1 MSIKKTNQQQS
12 NPNSAFSQLAKAQ
25 SGNGRSFLLLLNTS
39 DHQSAV
45 KKFLQDQFAL
55 DFKTNQTDINWFNT
69 EEESLKIK
77 TVREVIN
84 QTSYGSYSGERS
96 IYVILKADQS
106 SIPAQNALLKIVEEP
121 PHDSFMILTAAQPKQ
136 LLPTIHSRCLV
147 INLQTQKKESQVS
160 EEAQQIAQQIL
171 DPNFS
176 YAAAIDLAEQYK
188 NRAEAQQLLTELIS
202 YLHQNLTTDAR
213 QERITKTLKIL
224 LECYQDLSQNLN
236 TRLAL
241 EHSFFRL
248 KMI

>member
-12 NPNSAFSQLAKAQ
+12 NPNSTFSQLAKAR
-25 SGNGRSFLLLLNTS
+25 SGNGRSFLLLLNTP
-39 DHQSAV
+39 DHQAAV

-84 QTSYGSYSGERS
+84 QTSYGSYSGEGS

-121 PHDSFMILTAAQPKQ
+121 PHDSLMILTATQPKQ

-147 INLQTQKKESQVS
+147 INLQTQHKESRVS
-160 EEAQQIAQQIL
+160 EKAQQIAQQIL
-171 DPNFS
+171 DPSFS

-188 NRAEAQQLLTELIS
+188 NRAEAQQLLTELIN
-202 YLHQNLTTDAR
+202 YLHQKLKTGAQNS
-213 QERITKTLKIL
+213 RITKTLKIL
-224 LECYQDLSQNLN
+224 LECYQDLNQNLN

>member
-1 MSIKKTNQQQS
+1 MSKKDNQPQLRS
-12 NPNSAFSQLAKAQ
+12 NPRFSQITK
-25 SGNGRSFLLLLNTS
+25 GENKNGRSFLLILNKT
-39 DHQSAV
+39 DHQSSV
-45 KKFLQDQFAL
+45 KKFLKDQFSL
-55 DFKTNQTDINWFNT
+55 DLKANQTDINWFNT

-77 TVREVIN
+77 TVRQVIS
-84 QTSYGSYSGERS
+84 QTSYGSYGGERS

-121 PHDSFMILTAAQPKQ
+121 PHDSLMVLTATQPKQ
-136 LLPTIHSRCLV
+136 LLPTIHSRCLIV
-147 INLQTQKKESQVS
+147 NLQTQEKESQIS
-160 EEAQQIAQQIL
+160 EETQKIAQQIL

-202 YLHQNLTTDAR
+202 YLHQKLKTNTQND
-213 QERITKTLKIL
+213 RITKTLKIL
-224 LECYQDLSQNLN
+224 LECYQNLSQNLN